1 MNNKKNSQV
10 NEEGI
15 VSIVVTM
22 IIMIVLSLI
31 VTGFAQLARREQR
44 EALDRQLSTQA
55 NYAAESG
62 INALRAALPYI
73 ENDSRTECNGEITF
87 NNTDAS
93 NLFNETDLGN
103 NSSYTC
109 LLFDK
114 KPKSLIYQNV
124 NSDEAVVAPL
134 SLQDSLGNP
143 IPLNNL
149 TISWKARDGSTTVK
163 ENNIVGVFP
172 KATEWNNSIGMLRLD
187 LIPIPDSGG
196 ISTEILDSSSTKSFL
211 LQPQQ
216 NSGDTTKSYNEIVSG
231 NVIGVKCNATANS
244 GCTFTIT
251 GLTLQKYYLRMRS
264 IYNTSSVTLNGNT
277 VVGTET
283 TSGFSGAQI
292 EIDSTGK
299 ATDVLKR
306 IKVRIEDPSSS
317 VSANSS
323 LTFPEYVFSSQES
336 LCKRLKLAPG
346 ASTRDCD
353 N

>member
-1 MNNKKNSQV
+1 MNNKKNSHA

-44 EALDRQLSTQA
+44 ESLDRQLSTQA
-55 NYAAESG
+55 SYAAESG

-73 ENDSRTECNGEITF
+73 ENDSRTECDGEIKF
-87 NNTDAS
+87 SANAPS
-93 NLFNETDLGN
+93 VSLAESDLGN

-124 NSDEAVVAPL
+124 NSDDAVVAPL
-134 SLQDSLGNP
+134 SLQDSSGNP

-149 TISWKARDGSTTVK
+149 AISWKAKNGPTAVK
-163 ENNIVGVFP
+163 ENNKIGDFP
-172 KATEWNNSIGMLRLD
+172 AATDWGSAIGILRLD
-187 LIPIPDSGG
+187 LIAIPNSGPIG
-196 ISTEILDSSSTKSFL
+196 TEFLDSSSTKSFL

-216 NSGDTTKSYNEIVSG
+216 NSGDTIKGYNEIASG
-231 NVIGVKCNATANS
+231 NVIGVQCNANS

-264 IYNTSSVTLNGNT
+264 IYNTSSVTLNGNIISGGSNT
-277 VVGTET
+277 D
-283 TSGFSGAQI
+283 SGFSGAQI

-306 IKVRIEDPSSS
+306 IKVRIEDPSSQLG
-317 VSANSS
+317 AISS

-336 LCKRLKLAPG
+336 LCKRLTLAPG
-346 ASTRDCD
+346 TFASEC